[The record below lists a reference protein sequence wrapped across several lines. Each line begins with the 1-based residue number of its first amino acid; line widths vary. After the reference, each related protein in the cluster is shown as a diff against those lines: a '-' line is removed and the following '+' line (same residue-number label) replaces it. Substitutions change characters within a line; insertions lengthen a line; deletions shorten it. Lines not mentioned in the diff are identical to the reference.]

1 MPSLEEVC
9 VRLLGKPGWV
19 PKVMLGGALSFIPL
33 INLLSFGYL
42 LHYAIRLRQKNEWN
56 LPGWKNLA
64 PIELFKNGLH
74 FCILLL
80 IFAGIPIFTG
90 WLISALLSF
99 LTFGILGIIGYF
111 PMAIGAFIAPFFFL
125 GSIHAYVRDGLF
137 SDAFRLTLVFEITK
151 AMGYKLVLPVISFWG
166 ILLIALPFYGL
177 SFFLGTWILIA
188 YSSALNLSIMNH
200 KN

>member
-9 VRLLGKPGWV
+9 VRLLGRPGWA
-19 PKVMLGGALSFIPL
+19 PKVLLGGALSFIPL

-42 LHYAIRLRQKNEWN
+42 LNYATRLRQKNEWN
-56 LPGWKNLA
+56 LPSWKILS
-64 PIELFKNGLH
+64 PVELLRKGLH
-74 FCILLL
+74 FFILLL
-80 IFAGIPIFTG
+80 VFAGIPIFTG
-90 WLISALLSF
+90 WLISTLLSF

-151 AMGYKLVLPVISFWG
+151 SMGYKLVLPVITFWG
-166 ILLIALPFYGL
+166 ILLIALPFYGF

>member
-56 LPGWKNLA
+56 LPGWNNLA
-64 PIELFKNGLH
+64 PIELLKNGLH

>member
-80 IFAGIPIFTG
+80 IFGGIPIFTG

-99 LTFGILGIIGYF
+99 LLFAAAINMLLYDENNAGFGRI
-111 PMAIGAFIAPFFFL
+111 
-125 GSIHAYVRDGLF
+125 D
-137 SDAFRLTLVFEITK
+137 RLN
-151 AMGYKLVLPVISFWG
+151 A
-166 ILLIALPFYGL
+166 
-177 SFFLGTWILIA
+177 
-188 YSSALNLSIMNH
+188 NR
-200 KN
+200 

>member
-64 PIELFKNGLH
+64 PIELLKNGLH

-80 IFAGIPIFTG
+80 IFVGIPIFTG

-151 AMGYKLVLPVISFWG
+151 AMGCKLVLPVISFWG

>member
-64 PIELFKNGLH
+64 PIELLKNGLH

-99 LTFGILGIIGYF
+99 LTFGIFGIIGYF

-188 YSSALNLSIMNH
+188 YSSALNLSIMNP

>member
-64 PIELFKNGLH
+64 PIELLKNGLH

-111 PMAIGAFIAPFFFL
+111 PMAIGAFFAPFFFL